1 MKNLF
6 LALSMVLIGSAAKA
20 DVTIDPEQFNV
31 LETGSHMAVSSQDF
45 NDLSTAT
52 YSTTKKLAE
61 TLDQHEW
68 AINRGFKETDRK
80 MANLAL
86 GEGKLATRV
95 AELER
100 VVRGLQKQVTILHS
114 KKADK

>member
-52 YSTTKKLAE
+52 YNTTKKLAE
-61 TLDQHEW
+61 TLDQHE
-68 AINRGFKETDRK
+68 RK

>member
-20 DVTIDPEQFNV
+20 DVTIDPEQFSV
-31 LETGSHMAVSSQDF
+31 LSPGVTSSQDF
-45 NDLSTAT
+45 NDLSAAT